1 MFKKSFESRE
11 PEYFEDVSFRRLC
24 MGKDGRSALVL
35 GYEVKLTGAEFTIL
49 DALMKSEKY
58 ITKAQFET
66 VYGVSRSSVAVHISH
81 VNKKTFP
88 ITHRRLIENDGS
100 DAYRISDTV

>member
-1 MFKKSFESRE
+1 
-11 PEYFEDVSFRRLC
+11 
-24 MGKDGRSALVL
+24 
-35 GYEVKLTGAEFTIL
+35 
-49 DALMKSEKY
+49 MKSEKY